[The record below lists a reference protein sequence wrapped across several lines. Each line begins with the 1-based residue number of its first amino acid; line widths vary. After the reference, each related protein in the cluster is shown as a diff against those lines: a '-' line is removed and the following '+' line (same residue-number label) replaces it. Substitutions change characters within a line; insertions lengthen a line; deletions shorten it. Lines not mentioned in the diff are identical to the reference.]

1 MSRAVGETAPVIAIS
16 ALVYLRF
23 VPDGP
28 LSRFTVLPIQ
38 IYNWVARPQEDFR
51 GLAAAGIIVLLT
63 LFLGAGYFLYSELQ
77 TLSTEVDNA
86 LTVIADIQSLL
97 PKLEVAVDTV
107 ISLETAFQSLAGIS
121 DLLTILL
128 DPLQGNS

>member
-1 MSRAVGETAPVIAIS
+1 MLKLI
-16 ALVYLRF
+16 LF
-23 VPDGP
+23 
-28 LSRFTVLPIQ
+28 FQ
-38 IYNWVARPQEDFR
+38 I
-51 GLAAAGIIVLLT
+51 ILLT

-77 TLSTEVDNA
+77 TLSSEVENA
-86 LTVIADIQSLL
+86 IIVIADIQKLL

-121 DLLTILL
+121 EILTLLL

>member
-1 MSRAVGETAPVIAIS
+1 M
-16 ALVYLRF
+16 
-23 VPDGP
+23 
-28 LSRFTVLPIQ
+28 
-38 IYNWVARPQEDFR
+38 
-51 GLAAAGIIVLLT
+51 LT

-86 LTVIADIQSLL
+86 IVVISDIQNLL

-107 ISLETAFQSLAGIS
+107 ISLEEGLQSLSGLS
-121 DLLTILL
+121 DILNLLL